1 MVWIE
6 REERG
11 IEIFGWEVKQVKP
24 RIYIE
29 SGISLDRDVLRRCRE
44 QNLDRSRW
52 CRQPNCFD
60 GLRWCWASIEQTESL
75 EIWLNGLGYLFRGMK
90 KTQENFDRKGLC
102 REVSSFYRAS
112 VVQTETRFFKEG
124 KTHVMNAHKIDTKPT
139 IKEAC

>member
-1 MVWIE
+1 M
-6 REERG
+6 
-11 IEIFGWEVKQVKP
+11 KQVKP

-44 QNLDRSRW
+44 QNLDRSR
-52 CRQPNCFD
+52 
-60 GLRWCWASIEQTESL
+60 GIEVVSIAKLLRWIEMVLSFYRANREF

-102 REVSSFYRAS
+102 REVSSYYRAS

-124 KTHVMNAHKIDTKPT
+124 KTHMMNAHKIDTKPT